1 MRLVAMSL
9 TQQESADMADPFG
22 SPVKALGRQR
32 SRPDLKMN
40 LPAPPSAR
48 NLSAIAG
55 DLTPDESP
63 LGTPFA
69 ATHEIDFS
77 GHGLQEH
84 LQSLL
89 ERKTGQ
95 LQLLGSM
102 GQEILKQ
109 QQELEER
116 IREFQDSPEDSLGDD
131 AKAKLKELDAAMQ
144 IWEGQNEEMLRELG
158 GKVSIFNPHPRDQ
171 KLIP

>member
-1 MRLVAMSL
+1 
-9 TQQESADMADPFG
+9 MADPFG
-22 SPVKALGRQR
+22 SPVKTLGRQR
-32 SRPDLKMN
+32 SRPDLKMD

-48 NLSAIAG
+48 NLSTIAG
-55 DLTPDESP
+55 DMSPDDSP
-63 LGTPFA
+63 LGTPD
-69 ATHEIDFS
+69 IDFS

-116 IREFQDSPEDSLGDD
+116 IRGFQDVPEDGLGDD
-131 AKAKLKELDAAMQ
+131 AKAKLKELDAAMRA
-144 IWEGQNEEMLRELG
+144 WEGQNEDMLRELG
-158 GKVSIFNPHPRDQ
+158 GKVSR
-171 KLIP
+171 LIHRFRLNIG